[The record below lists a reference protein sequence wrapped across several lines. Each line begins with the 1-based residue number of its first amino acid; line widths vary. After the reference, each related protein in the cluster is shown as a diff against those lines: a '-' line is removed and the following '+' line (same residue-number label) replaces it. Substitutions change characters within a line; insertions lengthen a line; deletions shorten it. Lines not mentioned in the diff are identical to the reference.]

1 MIRAGRILFTVLLAV
16 TSAAGLLGAG
26 RAEAHIKSG
35 ASQFPDIEYSDARF
49 DIVLLVG
56 AGVIPQTPVFEPDA
70 KFSRANLAAWAALT
84 RRLAEGGETPD
95 TQALAAAALKQGVVD
110 SLQGNA
116 TYADINKVFFNNQ
129 LSVKQPDAVPTK
141 AQAAGFIADHL
152 DTETGGTSLLDQL
165 DLQPGPTGKVTKVES
180 GTAPDGDSAYTVTI
194 AGQTHMLYEHGRVA
208 DGPTDL
214 IQWQGREIRRS
225 FLHHD
230 GDRVVWAYL
239 EAKPVQAA
247 AADDGPAAAQQQAA
261 PVKTNRN
268 LLYGLSAAVVVLGV
282 LLFFR
287 RKRVA

>member
-1 MIRAGRILFTVLLAV
+1 MKRPGHFLLAILLAV
-16 TSAAGLLGAG
+16 MAASGLLETG
-26 RAEAHIKSG
+26 RAEAHIKNG

-49 DIVLLVG
+49 DVVLLVG

-70 KFSRANLAAWAALT
+70 PFSRANLAAWAALT
-84 RRLAEGGETPD
+84 RGLAAGGETPD
-95 TQALAAAALKQGVVD
+95 TQSLAAAARKQGVVD
-110 SLQGNA
+110 SLAGNA
-116 TYADINKVFFNNQ
+116 TYADINKVFFHDQ
-129 LSVKQPDAVPTK
+129 LTVKQPGTVPTK
-141 AQAAGFIADHL
+141 AEAASFIAAHL
-152 DTETGGTSLLDQL
+152 DTSAGGKSLLDKL
-165 DLQPGPTGKVTKVES
+165 GLQPGPTGKVTKVES
-180 GTAPDGDSAYTVTI
+180 GMAPDGDSAYTVTI

-208 DGPTDL
+208 NGPTDL

-239 EAKPVQAA
+239 EAKPVQAV
-247 AADDGPAAAQQQAA
+247 AADDGSTPQQQQTA

-268 LLYGLSAAVVVLGV
+268 LLYGLSAAVLVLGV